1 MFKTTVTEQPKPK
14 RICHGWWQP
23 SSREKGWL
31 ITRLTHMFRQRSRTK
46 WDQFR
51 SAVESLRDS
60 FLSKTLISA
69 PQISRLSST
78 GDGHLSTGRERR
90 PRQINNISI
99 THTHTHT
106 DLWEADSLGSR
117 STRVEVMSPLE
128 QKDLMLFS
136 PLYQGDSNNAL
147 VKGCGAGGF
156 LETS

>member
-23 SSREKGWL
+23 SSWEKGWL

-69 PQISRLSST
+69 PQISRLSSA
-78 GDGHLSTGRERR
+78 GDGHLSMGRERR

-106 DLWEADSLGSR
+106 QTYGRQTVWGAEAH
-117 STRVEVMSPLE
+117 THVEVMSPLE

-136 PLYQGDSNNAL
+136 PLYQGDSNKAL

-156 LETS
+156 